1 MTIDTPASPPCAPQ
15 CDVPSLPHVLVGALM
30 RLYRT
35 RAGKSGRQAADII
48 GASSSRIGALEQARA
63 PISATT
69 AAALLGASGAPDREV
84 QEARALLTHPG
95 HQHSLDGFAPSE
107 AWAEALQ
114 ASARYALVYS
124 AGPLPASLLPLS
136 DRPALAAPGR
146 RPASSHRCRTVLL
159 LHESVLER
167 TPDGLSRLI
176 RLAEDGAITMHLV
189 PKPLAEPVSLLAE
202 FTCTAWGW
210 DGSNAQRLR
219 RQVYVAHHLTQ
230 AQGSV
235 RNGPAATGQRQLM
248 EEAARRALPSPWS
261 LRQLRQ
267 AAHAQQQSSTAASE
281 SRAARPAAPAQAST
295 RERRA
300 RRSA

>member
-1 MTIDTPASPPCAPQ
+1 MTTDTLASPPCAPQ
-15 CDVPSLPHVLVGALM
+15 CDVPSLPPVVVGALM

-35 RAGKSGRQAADII
+35 RAGLSGQQAADII
-48 GASSSRIGALEQARA
+48 GTSSSRIGALEQARA

-69 AAALLGASGAPDREV
+69 AAALLGAYGAPDREV

-107 AWAEALQ
+107 AWVEALQ

-124 AGPLPASLLPLS
+124 AGPLPASLLPLT
-136 DRPALAAPGR
+136 DKPALAAPGR

-189 PKPLAEPVSLLAE
+189 PEPLPEPVSLLAE

-219 RQVYVAHHLTQ
+219 RQVYVARHLIQ
-230 AQGSV
+230 AQGGV
-235 RNGPAATGQRQLM
+235 LNGPAATGQRQLM
-248 EEAARRALPSPWS
+248 EEAVRRALPSPWS

-267 AAHAQQQSSTAASE
+267 AAHAQQQSSTAASG

-295 RERRA
+295 RDRRA